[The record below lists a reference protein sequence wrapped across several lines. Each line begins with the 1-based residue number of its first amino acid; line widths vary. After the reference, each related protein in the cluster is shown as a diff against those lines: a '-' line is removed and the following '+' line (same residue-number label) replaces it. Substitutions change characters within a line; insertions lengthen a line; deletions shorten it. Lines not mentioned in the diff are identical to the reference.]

1 MHSGGMKGVI
11 FAFLADMVE
20 DKFGLE
26 AWDSILHETNL
37 DGIYVS
43 ADTYDDEQLFRL
55 VEAASAKTGI
65 DADDLIRSFGKYSFG
80 KFQQMHPD
88 FCNPNF
94 SLKQFLLT
102 VDNVIHVEVKK
113 LHPDAIL
120 PSFKYDEISDNELSM
135 FYNSPRKLC
144 ILAEGLIA
152 GAAEFYGTEYE
163 LKHDTC
169 MHDGADHCH
178 LHITMV

>member
-1 MHSGGMKGVI
+1 MGMKGVI
-11 FAFLADMVE
+11 FTFLADMVE

-26 AWDSILHETNL
+26 AWDSILQETNL
-37 DGIYVS
+37 HGIYVS
-43 ADTYDDEQLFRL
+43 AESYDDEQLFRL

-65 DADDLIRSFGKYSFG
+65 HANDLIRLFGQYSFG
-80 KFQQMHPD
+80 EFQKMHPD
-88 FCNPNF
+88 FCNPSF
-94 SLKQFLLT
+94 SLIQFLLS

-120 PSFKYDEISDNELSM
+120 PSFKYNEINDKELSM

-144 ILAEGLIA
+144 MLAEGLIE
-152 GAAEFYGTEYE
+152 GAAEFYNTEYK

-178 LHITMV
+178 LHIIMV